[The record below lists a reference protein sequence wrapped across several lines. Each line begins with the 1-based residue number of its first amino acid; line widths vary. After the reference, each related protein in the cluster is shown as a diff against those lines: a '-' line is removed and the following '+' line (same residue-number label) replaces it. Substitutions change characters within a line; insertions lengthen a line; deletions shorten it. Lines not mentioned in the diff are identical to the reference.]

1 MNSISTPRL
10 LTLAAW
16 AETICGEHAPCITT
30 LRRWAR
36 EGRITPQPVKYGK
49 LYFVER
55 HAKYQG
61 D

>member
-1 MNSISTPRL
+1 MNNAASPRL
-10 LTLAAW
+10 LTLTGW
-16 AETICGEHAPCITT
+16 AEQLLGAHAPCIGT

-55 HAKYQG
+55 NAKYRG